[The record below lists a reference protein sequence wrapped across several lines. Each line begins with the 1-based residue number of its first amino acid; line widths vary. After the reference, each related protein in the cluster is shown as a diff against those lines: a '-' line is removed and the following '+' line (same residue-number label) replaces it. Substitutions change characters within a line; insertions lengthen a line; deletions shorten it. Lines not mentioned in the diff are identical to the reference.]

1 VKANASVRIDIPF
14 HDVDAMRIVW
24 HGNYA
29 RYFEIARTVLL
40 RRYQLDYPEM
50 EASGWLF
57 PVIRMDCRYLSPL
70 RYGDV
75 ALVEVTVE
83 EAEFKMVLSYRIVEE
98 TSGKK
103 IATGHTEHAVLDP
116 DFNLLMPIP
125 LALRERF
132 LEGGAPSAP
141 P

>member
-1 VKANASVRIDIPF
+1 MKAHASVRIDIPF

-40 RRYQLDYPEM
+40 RQYELDYPEM

-70 RYGDV
+70 RYGDI
-75 ALVEVTVE
+75 ALVDVTVE

-98 TSGKK
+98 KTGKK
-103 IATGHTEHAVLDP
+103 IATGHTEHAVLDR
-116 DFNLLMPIP
+116 DFNLRMPIP
-125 LALRERF
+125 PALRERF
-132 LEGGAPSAP
+132 VSGGAPSAP

>member
-1 VKANASVRIDIPF
+1 MKAHASVRIDIPF

-29 RYFEIARTVLL
+29 RYFEIARTALL
-40 RRYQLDYPEM
+40 RQYQLDYPEM

-70 RYGDV
+70 RYGDI
-75 ALVEVTVE
+75 ALVEVIVE
-83 EAEFKMVLSYRIVEE
+83 EAEFKMVLGYKITQEK
-98 TSGKK
+98 SGKK
-103 IATGHTEHAVLDP
+103 IATGHTEHAVLDAG
-116 DFNLLMPIP
+116 FNLLMPIP
-125 LALRERF
+125 VALRERF
-132 LEGGAPSAP
+132 VEGGAPSAP